1 MWLTSSAAPRHL
13 VWADRNFEERRR
25 GTMKFNEPEVL
36 ELGEARELI
45 QETVI
50 PLDEEGPAG
59 FRTKLDGA
67 IYTADE

>member
-1 MWLTSSAAPRHL
+1 
-13 VWADRNFEERRR
+13 
-25 GTMKFNEPEVL
+25 MKFNEPEVL

-45 QETVI
+45 QDTVI

-59 FRTKLDGA
+59 ARTKLDSA